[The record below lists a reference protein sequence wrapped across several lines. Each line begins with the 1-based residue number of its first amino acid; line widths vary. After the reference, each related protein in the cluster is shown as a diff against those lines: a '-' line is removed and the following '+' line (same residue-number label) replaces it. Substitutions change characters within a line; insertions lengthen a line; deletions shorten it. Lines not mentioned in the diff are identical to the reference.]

1 MYMMCGRFGSNPGRA
16 VLYALGFTILALASV
31 SCSKITDTGGGQAVE
46 LKLSSVTSCEMQTKA
61 VIEGT
66 DFPLEGVIGLSLFN
80 DENGNTSY
88 GDCSNLSFGY
98 NQTESKWIS
107 KTSVSISNTVYA
119 FAYYPYLGDDFKS
132 IHNIPV
138 ASSLNGD
145 DVMYASTQ
153 VTVQDA
159 RNVSLTMKHALACI
173 SIELKKDAS
182 YTGDA
187 SLTGITL
194 KGDGIAASGTLD
206 IATGGITA
214 TKADVSA
221 TVSNCR
227 LSNQPVTEDLLIV
240 PVAID
245 NPDARQTVELWLT
258 IDGHSMGLTFDGEN
272 GIRIKSGVKSTI
284 SITLTSSGVIG
295 MLPELEH
302 VVL

>member
-1 MYMMCGRFGSNPGRA
+1 MMCGRFGSNPGRF
-16 VLYALGFTILALASV
+16 VLCAALLAFATA
-31 SCSKITDTGGGQAVE
+31 SCSKINDGGTGPAGE
-46 LKLSSVTSCEMQTKA
+46 LQLSSVTSCELQTKS

-66 DFPLEGVIGLSLFN
+66 EFPLEGVIGLSLFN

-98 NQTESKWIS
+98 NQTESRWIS

-119 FAYYPYLGDDFKS
+119 FAYYPYLGDDFTG
-132 IHNIPV
+132 IHEIPV

-173 SIELKKDAS
+173 SIELKKDVS

-194 KGDGIAASGTLD
+194 KGDGIAASGALD
-206 IATGGITA
+206 IATGSIVA
-214 TKADVSA
+214 TKADVSVS
-221 TVSNCR
+221 VSNCK
-227 LSNQPVTEDLLIV
+227 LSNQSVTEKLLIV
-240 PVAID
+240 PVPVD
-245 NPDARQTVELWLT
+245 KPDASQTVEIWLT
-258 IDGHSMGLTFDGEN
+258 IDGHSMGLAFNGDN
-272 GIRIKSGVKSTI
+272 GIKIKPGVKSTI
-284 SITLTSSGVIG
+284 SVTLTSSGVTG
-295 MLPELEH
+295 VLPDLGH
-302 VVL
+302 DVL